1 MKTYV
6 LFIWKGDF
14 EMKEC
19 FELLVLL
26 GMAVASNIAL
36 GIYSNIGSGKESF
49 DKKKLINGI
58 LKAICV
64 SVGFLGLSYILCEL
78 PDLATALGIEPKAMM
93 ISAVT
98 VYVTKAT
105 TTLLGIFGIK
115 KVQTEKVV
123 AKVEQ
128 TVKEDLEEEYLD
140 M

>member
-1 MKTYV
+1 
-6 LFIWKGDF
+6 
-14 EMKEC
+14 MKEC
-19 FELLVLL
+19 FELLSLL
-26 GMAVASNIAL
+26 GIAVCSNIAL
-36 GIYSNIGSGKESF
+36 GMYSNIGSGTEKF
-49 DKKKLINGI
+49 DKKKFFNGV
-58 LKAICV
+58 LKALCV
-64 SVGFLGLSYILCEL
+64 SAGFLGLSYILCEL

-105 TTLLGIFGIK
+105 TTLLSIFGIK

-128 TVKEDLEEEYLD
+128 TVKEELEEEYLD